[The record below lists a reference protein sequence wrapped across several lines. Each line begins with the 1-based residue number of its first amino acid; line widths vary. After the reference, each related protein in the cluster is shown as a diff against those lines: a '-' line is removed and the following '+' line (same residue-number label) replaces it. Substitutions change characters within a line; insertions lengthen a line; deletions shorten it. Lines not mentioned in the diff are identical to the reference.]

1 MDKFFVLWI
10 RYHTP
15 PIPLTQGVLIYI
27 HTTTIQQSYYNHTTI
42 ENDTLNYAQNDTR
55 LVPFSMF
62 YLFIISNM
70 RRCNIITDKEWKEM
84 FVKDAELVVFKLLPP
99 LEYIIQKWY
108 HTAWYPTV
116 NNIMQDYNEAV
127 NYDENAS
134 QNSMWRSYYQSCV
147 RDIYRYLR
155 YYVEKEWVT
164 TWDVYV
170 WSNNIEGNNLSIWYD
185 EWYTHHRTY
194 ANNWKLDNVIYK
206 LRDEE
211 WTVEDALKK
220 HRKKNEE
227 AKWYEMK
234 EIDADF
240 VRQHLDPKLYIDV
253 CMRALARARLTEKQ
267 VSLAAADDD
276 RGVEKQGAAG
286 CRREGVE

>member
-1 MDKFFVLWI
+1 
-10 RYHTP
+10 
-15 PIPLTQGVLIYI
+15 
-27 HTTTIQQSYYNHTTI
+27 
-42 ENDTLNYAQNDTR
+42 
-55 LVPFSMF
+55 
-62 YLFIISNM
+62 
-70 RRCNIITDKEWKEM
+70 M
-84 FVKDAELVVFKLLPP
+84 FVKDAEIVVFKLLQP
-99 LEYIIQKWY
+99 LEYISQKWY

-134 QNSMWRSYYQSCV
+134 QSSMWRSYHQSCV
-147 RDIYRYLR
+147 RDTYKYLR

-170 WSNNIEGNNLSIWYD
+170 GSNNIEGNNVSIWYD

-194 ANNWKLDNVIYK
+194 TDNWKLDNVIYK

-227 AKWYEMK
+227 AIWYEMK

-240 VRQHLDPKLYIDV
+240 IREHLDPKLYIDEKKGIRYWEP
-253 CMRALARARLTEKQ
+253 MNLEPDDADKQESELAEKDLADEQINNWQVIVTPNDDWTVTVPAGTETWYSLHYQYCVGLHSNIVANFRPKQ
-267 VSLAAADDD
+267 SNLF
-276 RGVEKQGAAG
+276 QH
-286 CRREGVE
+286 CQIL